1 MKTLDLRKDF
11 AEFYAF
17 VADRV
22 RSWDR
27 ASNDG
32 PGEGGTVAR
41 VDVGFGLDEPAWVC
55 LVFDT
60 RSDAEPDGEWNG
72 HIQGNDLERPQW
84 AEAFDAACDGEALT
98 LILPD
103 GARLAPVEDGDEL
116 VAAVGDM
123 LKAVL
128 LKARADGLFE
138 ALPRAPRCE
147 LGVEEQNG
155 GYGWPVYDER
165 GRENLA

>member
-1 MKTLDLRKDF
+1 M
-11 AEFYAF
+11 E
-17 VADRV
+17 
-22 RSWDR
+22 R
-27 ASNDG
+27 AIGG
-32 PGEGGTVAR
+32 PGAGESVAR

-60 RSDAEPDGEWNG
+60 RPDAEPDGEWNG
-72 HIQGNDLERPQW
+72 HIQGNDLERPHW
-84 AEAFDAACDGEALT
+84 AEALDAVFEGEPIT

-103 GARLAPVEDGDEL
+103 GTRLEPTEDGDEL

-128 LKARADGLFE
+128 LKARADGLFD

-155 GYGWPVYDER
+155 GYGWPVYEER